1 MRFLTAAT
9 TMSLLFLGALPE
21 ANAKK
26 APSVACNIAGY
37 SIDKDPNG
45 LNVRSGPGTRHSI
58 LARLKRFTA
67 SGMEVYPEMD
77 IRESRGSWLRI
88 TRATEGMDGTDLFM
102 GNGWVHAS
110 LMATSTSG
118 YDKGH
123 AVLRHGPSPSSRII
137 GKVPSETEV
146 GLRGCNGKWALV
158 EHQGK
163 RGWLAPGDQCGT
175 AATNCN

>member
-1 MRFLTAAT
+1 MRLSLIAASMGFFLFGV
-9 TMSLLFLGALPE
+9 SSE
-21 ANAKK
+21 ANAKN
-26 APSVACNIAGY
+26 APSVDCNIAGY

-45 LNVRSGPGTRHSI
+45 LNVRSGPGTKTRI

-67 SGMEVYPEMD
+67 SGIEVYPEMD

-88 TRATEGMDGTDLFM
+88 TRATEGMDGADLFM
-102 GNGWVHAS
+102 GTGWVHSS

-118 YDKGH
+118 YDKGFALMRSNRTTAS
-123 AVLRHGPSPSSRII
+123 AVI
-137 GKVPSETEV
+137 GKIPSETEV

-158 EHQGK
+158 EYRGK

>member
-1 MRFLTAAT
+1 MRLSITSAT
-9 TMSLLFLGALPE
+9 MCLVLFGVLPP
-21 ANAKK
+21 ANAEK
-26 APSVACNIAGY
+26 AKSVACNIAGY

-45 LNVRSGPGTRHSI
+45 LNVRSGPGTGNRI

-77 IRESRGSWLRI
+77 VRESRGSWLRI
-88 TRATEGMDGTDLFM
+88 TRATEGMDGADLFM
-102 GNGWVHAS
+102 GSGWVHSS

-118 YDKGH
+118 YDKGY
-123 AVLRHGPSPSSRII
+123 AVLRHGPSTSSAATGRI
-137 GKVPSETEV
+137 PSETEV
-146 GLRGCNGKWALV
+146 GLRACSGKWALV
-158 EHQGK
+158 EYKGK

>member
-1 MRFLTAAT
+1 MRLLIVSTAVSCLVLGF
-9 TMSLLFLGALPE
+9 SLA
-21 ANAKK
+21 ANAQK
-26 APSVACNIAGY
+26 APSVECNIAGY

-45 LNVRSGPGTRHSI
+45 LNVRSGPGTKSKI
-58 LARLKRFTA
+58 LARLKRFTS

-77 IRESRGSWLRI
+77 IRGSRGSWLRI

-102 GNGWVHAS
+102 GTGWVHSS

-118 YDKGH
+118 YDRGY
-123 AVLRHGPSPSSRII
+123 ALMRSDRSPSSAVI
-137 GKVPSETEV
+137 GKIPSETEV
-146 GLRGCNGKWALV
+146 GLRGCHGKWALV
-158 EHQGK
+158 EYQGK